1 MFIETHAHL
10 NDKAFDA
17 DRDAVLDKC
26 RAAGVDKLVE
36 IACAAGEWGAGE
48 KLAAAR
54 QGAVFCAFGLHPEN
68 IEDAGPRQL
77 AELPAWLEK
86 KCCVALG
93 EIGLDYWWKP
103 EKKTEQL
110 RLLAELLPLSVKF
123 SKPVVFH
130 TRNGRDLKTGNAYFE
145 LAQELKD
152 WTFNNKKKARG
163 VLHCFS
169 GGWEDAKAAL
179 DLGLLLGING
189 TFTYKNNGPLREI
202 VKKAGLENI
211 VLETDCPYLSVQ
223 SMRGKRNDPS
233 YIPEIAR
240 AAAEYLN
247 IKVEAL
253 AVATTA
259 NAVELFF
266 RNCKNL
272 P

>member
-17 DRDAVLDKC
+17 DRGAVLDRC

-36 IACAAGEWGAGE
+36 IACAAGEWEAGE

-54 QGAVFCAFGLHPEN
+54 EGSVFCAFGLHPEN
-68 IEDAGPRQL
+68 IEEAGPAQL
-77 AELPAWLEK
+77 AELPAWLAK

-103 EKKTEQL
+103 EKKAEQL
-110 RLLAELLPLSVKF
+110 RLLADMLPLSVKF

-130 TRNGRDLKTGNAYFE
+130 TRNGRDPASCNAYLE
-145 LAQELKD
+145 LALELKK
-152 WTFNNKKKARG
+152 WTFNNKKRSRG

-169 GGWEDAKAAL
+169 GGWEDAKAGL

-189 TFTYKNNGPLREI
+189 TFTYKSNEPLRET

-211 VLETDCPYLSVQ
+211 VLETDCPYLPVQ

-240 AAAEYLN
+240 AAAGWLN

-253 AVATTA
+253 AEATTA
-259 NAVELFF
+259 NASALFF
-266 RNCKNL
+266 E
-272 P
+272 